1 MLDFTPTAS
10 MDVVGEKLGM
20 DQWVGQLACYGFRQE
35 PFFSVAVSLSNVV
48 DDVVKGCH
56 VW

>member
-20 DQWVGQLACYGFRQE
+20 DPWVGQLACYGFRQE